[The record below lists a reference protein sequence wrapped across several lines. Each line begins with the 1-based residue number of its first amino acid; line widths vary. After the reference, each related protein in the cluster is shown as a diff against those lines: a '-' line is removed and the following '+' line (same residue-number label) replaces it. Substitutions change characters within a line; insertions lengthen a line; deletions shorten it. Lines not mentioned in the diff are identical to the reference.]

1 MQRRRHHATPLTP
14 YNATDTTQHCKRMAA
29 MLRCKRVMVQRCI
42 KVTLRD
48 NGAAAVVGGMA
59 GSGGVAM
66 IGYLYL

>member
-14 YNATDTTQHCKRMAA
+14 YNAADTMQHRKRMVAT
-29 MLRCKRVMVQRCI
+29 LRCKRVMAQRCI
-42 KVTLRD
+42 MVTLHD
-48 NGAAAVVGGMA
+48 DGAAVVVGGMA

>member
-14 YNATDTTQHCKRMAA
+14 YNAADTTQHRKRMAA
-29 MLRCKRVMVQRCI
+29 TLCCKRVMAQCCV